1 MPRLVIFT
9 TILQPSTLIVHILN
23 DLTSVLRFYLT
34 RNIYDKIKP
43 PLYAE
48 YKDRKTEN
56 IWNNSKRELFIMA
69 IFKEMTIMPATKIVI
84 KKTRILKARLLTN
97 DNKIRDKQV
106 SIIASDKALNL
117 VIR

>member
-1 MPRLVIFT
+1 
-9 TILQPSTLIVHILN
+9 
-23 DLTSVLRFYLT
+23 
-34 RNIYDKIKP
+34 
-43 PLYAE
+43 
-48 YKDRKTEN
+48 
-56 IWNNSKRELFIMA
+56 
-69 IFKEMTIMPATKIVI
+69 MTIMPATKIVI